1 MFCYFPPGTI
11 IFSNWIS
18 FYFFSDQGVKLIV
31 LNTLRCYLWLHSVA
45 SSPSYICTTP
55 SCTNLPLH
63 MLHRARRLQWAWIWI
78 SVRDSLETFHKE
90 KILLKPTF
98 KSLPR
103 ATPSSKEKY
112 NENESTDPQIQL
124 PHFFLLWRSLS
135 CPPCCDSFLLVLSFA
150 RWALFL
156 NLNTLFC
163 GSVTHCIIFN
173 ASSYSFKIKCLA
185 HPQIV

>member
-63 MLHRARRLQWAWIWI
+63 MLHRAGRLQWAWIWI
-78 SVRDSLETFHKE
+78 SVRDSLETFHKKKYCSSQHLNPCLE
-90 KILLKPTF
+90 
-98 KSLPR
+98 LPPPPKR
-103 ATPSSKEKY
+103 NIMRMKAQTHKFNY
-112 NENESTDPQIQL
+112 HI
-124 PHFFLLWRSLS
+124 FFVFGGVY
-135 CPPCCDSFLLVLSFA
+135 PVLLVVIP
-150 RWALFL
+150 
-156 NLNTLFC
+156 FC
-163 GSVTHCIIFN
+163 WYCHLPDGLYF
-173 ASSYSFKIKCLA
+173 
-185 HPQIV
+185 